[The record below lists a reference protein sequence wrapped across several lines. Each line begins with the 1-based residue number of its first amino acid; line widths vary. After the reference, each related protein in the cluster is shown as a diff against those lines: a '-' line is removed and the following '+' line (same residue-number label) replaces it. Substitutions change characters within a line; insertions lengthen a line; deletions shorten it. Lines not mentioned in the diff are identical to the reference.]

1 MSGDQV
7 GALLPL
13 LLLVAAF
20 VFLVLRPARNRQ
32 RQAAALQ
39 EALAVG
45 SEVMLTSG
53 VFGKVTWLGEETLRI
68 EIAPGTVIR
77 THRQAV
83 GRVLSDEE
91 RTRMA
96 SESSE
101 LSDVD
106 STRDADT
113 DPSES
118 DDSPDSTTSNG
129 RQPEKG
135 D

>member
-45 SEVMLTSG
+45 AEVMLTSG
-53 VFGKVTWLGEETLRI
+53 IFGKVTWLGEETLRI
-68 EIAPGTVIR
+68 EVAPGTVLR
-77 THRQAV
+77 THREAV
-83 GRVLSDEE
+83 GRVLSAEE

-96 SESSE
+96 SESSD

-106 STRDADT
+106 STPDPDAEVS
-113 DPSES
+113 DP
-118 DDSPDSTTSNG
+118 DHSPDSTASND

>member
-39 EALAVG
+39 DALAVG
-45 SEVMLTSG
+45 AEVMLTSG
-53 VFGKVTWLGEETLRI
+53 IFGKVTWLGEETLRI
-68 EIAPGTVIR
+68 EIVPGTVIR
-77 THRQAV
+77 AHRQAV

-96 SESSE
+96 SESSD

-106 STRDADT
+106 STTEADVDVS
-113 DPSES
+113 DP
-118 DDSPDSTTSNG
+118 DDSPDSRASNG